1 MSTGPYDPNIQYG
14 AAPASPTGPST
25 PMGTPAGAPPAY
37 GMGGQYPAPGQAPST
52 PPSTKR
58 KGIIALIAGLAVL
71 SLLIT
76 GGILAAYKDS
86 GDSSDSAAGGSSAS
100 AGADSSGGKLGDKAS
115 KAAVGDCIDSLTDPS
130 ATIVSC
136 DNASAKFKVV
146 ATSTTK
152 ESCVTTPGGDYF
164 NAATCYNDLSAGIP
178 VEESVNDA
186 KAGDCVTADESDPSH
201 PAVRKADCSTSGAL
215 RVEGSLPGVSN
226 VPVIAIPTIDVS
238 NPGPAPTLEE
248 TRTQYII
255 DQCVASGA
263 TNTNTVYSWNLGG
276 TSFTSVQTDNPTSYD
291 AVLCLSDQG
300 SQGS

>member
-71 SLLIT
+71 SLLVT
-76 GGILAAYKDS
+76 GGILVAYKDS

-164 NAATCYNDLSAGIP
+164 NAATCYNDLSGDPRGGVRQRRQGGRLRHRRRVRPLASSRAQNRLLDERGAARGGLLAGGLQRPGHRDSHDRCEQPRPRADAGGDAHP
-178 VEESVNDA
+178 VHHRPVRRVGCDQHQHGLLLEPRRYELYECPD
-186 KAGDCVTADESDPSH
+186 GQSD
-201 PAVRKADCSTSGAL
+201 
-215 RVEGSLPGVSN
+215 
-226 VPVIAIPTIDVS
+226 
-238 NPGPAPTLEE
+238 
-248 TRTQYII
+248 
-255 DQCVASGA
+255 
-263 TNTNTVYSWNLGG
+263 
-276 TSFTSVQTDNPTSYD
+276 
-291 AVLCLSDQG
+291 VL
-300 SQGS
+300 